1 MTSRKL
7 SGFFVDYSRKKDGLR
22 DAKTPFQQWIYTHF
36 RLEITTY
43 PQPFFQF
50 SKNGSKIRLIPI

>member
-1 MTSRKL
+1 MTYVSCRDFLLLIVGKN
-7 SGFFVDYSRKKDGLR
+7 DGLR
-22 DAKTPFQQWIYTHF
+22 DAKTPFQQCIYTHF

-43 PQPFFQF
+43 SQPFFQF